1 MRALYY
7 LTFTAIVALVSGSSS
22 DPLDLIYDEL
32 DQVVDEGYKDY
43 LGTNGKTPPTTRK
56 EWVVIHPA
64 QVVVWF
70 GMLTRRHST
79 ETATTHMLDDPISLT
94 TWYDTNVNQLA

>member
-22 DPLDLIYDEL
+22 DPLDLIYDDL

-43 LGTNGKTPPTTRK
+43 LANASEHPWCGTFDLGGVQIGWLQPKVGGKEVQGNKGHR
-56 EWVVIHPA
+56 
-64 QVVVWF
+64 Q
-70 GMLTRRHST
+70 
-79 ETATTHMLDDPISLT
+79 
-94 TWYDTNVNQLA
+94 